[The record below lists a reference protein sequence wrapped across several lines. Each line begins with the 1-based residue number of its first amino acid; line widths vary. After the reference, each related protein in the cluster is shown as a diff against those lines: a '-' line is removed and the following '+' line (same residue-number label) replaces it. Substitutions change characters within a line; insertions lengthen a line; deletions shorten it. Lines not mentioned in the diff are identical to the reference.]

1 MSEGNDP
8 TQLWVL
14 CHHHHHHLHHH
25 RSLSFG
31 WRQKKVKSRLYLS
44 CLSLSLFLI
53 SSSFFFF
60 LLILRCP
67 SFCSHSC
74 FLVKL
79 KVPGVCHAWNNLDF
93 LRRKTDTTLLCRRHK
108 EKKKSRREEGR
119 SKKDRLTWDDS
130 RSSKVTQGI
139 DKRDGKEEEQ
149 ASWSQWVCRSG
160 IDSSLVVEASV
171 ETILLFKEERRQ
183 LKEEPREIKGTSN
196 MLLLLFLPTS
206 HSQDRQTGQ

>member
-1 MSEGNDP
+1 MTPRNSEFFVTTIIIIFIIIEVCLSVDDRRR
-8 TQLWVL
+8 LKAD
-14 CHHHHHHLHHH
+14 CI
-25 RSLSFG
+25 SLVS
-31 WRQKKVKSRLYLS
+31 
-44 CLSLSLFLI
+44 LSLSL

-67 SFCSHSC
+67 SLCSHSC

-196 MLLLLFLPTS
+196 MLLLLLLLFLPTS